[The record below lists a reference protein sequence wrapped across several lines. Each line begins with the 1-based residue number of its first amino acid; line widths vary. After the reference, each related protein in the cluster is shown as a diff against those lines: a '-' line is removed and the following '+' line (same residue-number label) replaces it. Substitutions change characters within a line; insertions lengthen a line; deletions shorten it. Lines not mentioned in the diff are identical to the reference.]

1 MKEQNTKLI
10 LTAKTFWN
18 WIVKK
23 TTSEIVNNQTK
34 VLIRILFDLW
44 IFNHFSL
51 FEGEAEVAAVEAV
64 VTAVEDSVATKEATE
79 ATAA

>member
-1 MKEQNTKLI
+1 MD
-10 LTAKTFWN
+10 

-23 TTSEIVNNQTK
+23 TTLEIVNNQTK
-34 VLIRILFDLW
+34 ILINILFNQW

-64 VTAVEDSVATKEATE
+64 VTAVEDAVATKEATE
-79 ATAA
+79 ATEAVAA